1 MVEYLTSPAI
11 TKFPVLM
18 HCLGYENLD
27 SHVFNIKTKPHK
39 FCKTCGS
46 SILADFKRIK
56 LRETD

>member
-18 HCLGYENLD
+18 HRLGYESLG

-39 FCKTCGS
+39 FCKTYGS
-46 SILADFKRIK
+46 SILAEFKRIK
-56 LRETD
+56 LGETD